1 MSASPIVYNPYNLKN
16 RLFTK
21 SDIQAILSKHKCPFK
36 VQNVDRFQTAMVHSS
51 YVKRSVYTTPTGEV
65 TQLATRPD
73 GALELFDASYETL
86 EHLGDSILGATV
98 STYLLK
104 RFPSENEGFLTD
116 LKKDIVCNEMLG
128 FLSQTIGLD
137 RFYIISRHN
146 EDVCNGRQN
155 MKKLGDILEAFIG
168 ALWMECNYDFQVV
181 SSFII
186 ALIEMYIN
194 IPKLLMN
201 NRNFKEQLQKFYQ
214 AKFHYTP
221 KYVMLSSAA
230 NTYTMAAV
238 DENGVH
244 LGIGTHTTK
253 KQAEQLAAK
262 EALKRLT

>member
-1 MSASPIVYNPYNLKN
+1 
-16 RLFTK
+16 
-21 SDIQAILSKHKCPFK
+21 
-36 VQNVDRFQTAMVHSS
+36 MVHSS

-65 TQLATRPD
+65 TQLATRPEN
-73 GALELFDASYETL
+73 ALELFDASYETL

-168 ALWMECNYDFQVV
+168 ALWIECNYDFQVV

-186 ALIEMYIN
+186 ALIEVYIN

>member
-1 MSASPIVYNPYNLKN
+1 MTSTPVVYNPYNPKN

-21 SDIQAILSKHKCPFK
+21 TDIQAILSKHRCNFK
-36 VQNVDRFQTAMVHSS
+36 VQNVDLFQTAMVHSS
-51 YVKRSVYTTPTGEV
+51 YVKRSVYTTPTGEE
-65 TQLATRPD
+65 TTLAQRPD
-73 GALELFDASYETL
+73 NCLELFDSSYETL

-104 RFPSENEGFLTD
+104 RFPNENEGFLTD

-128 FLSQTIGLD
+128 YLSQKIGLD

-146 EDVCNGRQN
+146 EDVCNGRLN

-168 ALWMECNYDFQVV
+168 ALWLECDNNFQVV
-181 SSFII
+181 SSFVI
-186 ALIEMYIN
+186 ALVEMYIN

-214 AKFHYTP
+214 GKFHYTP
-221 KYVMLSSAA
+221 KYIMLSSAA
-230 NTYTMAAV
+230 NIYTMAAV
-238 DENGVH
+238 DESGIH
-244 LGIGTHTTK
+244 LGIGCAATK